1 LIYSDVPVSLLSLFS
16 KDKSFALPI
25 IGSPLLNKCGL
36 HLFRIRLADILLKLR
51 RFQVAG
57 FSKSKQYQ
65 QFKRDG
71 IIAIDKFLSNE
82 DFTNL
87 VAEVKNTMAYADNQT
102 PIKGYGEE
110 GFGQKHN
117 HDWGFDRYDGGTLN
131 RFYSIEDKHIHT
143 QKFLNDK
150 RLIDLTSRYA
160 GTYHDKNKYDLYK
173 LHHGDESDNA
183 DSQKLIH
190 RDTFHSAVKLWY
202 FLEDVTEEQGPFHYM
217 PGSHLMT
224 KKRLAWEKNRSVQAS
239 LDNKGGAFRIS
250 AEELE
255 QVYDGNLQGYP
266 VKANTLVIADI
277 RGFHCRGLGT
287 ESTSRLSIYANIR
300 PSPFLPAYNAS
311 SLKKIGSQ
319 FKNLFGKS
327 N

>member
-1 LIYSDVPVSLLSLFS
+1 MAVSLLSLFS
-16 KDKSFALPI
+16 KDKSFVLPI
-25 IGSPLLNKCGL
+25 IGSPLLNKYGL
-36 HLFRIRLADILLKLR
+36 HIFRMRLADTLLRLR
-51 RFQVAG
+51 RIQVAG
-57 FSKSKQYQ
+57 FTKSAEYK

-71 IIAIDKFLSNE
+71 VIAIDNFLSKD
-82 DFTNL
+82 DFAQL
-87 VAEVKNTMAYADNQT
+87 VAEVKNTMASADNQT
-102 PIKGYGEE
+102 PIKDYGEE
-110 GFGQKHN
+110 GFGQKHT
-117 HDWGFDRYDGGTLN
+117 HSWGFDRYDGGTLN
-131 RFYSIEDKHIHT
+131 RFYSIEDGHIHT

-150 RLIDLTSRYA
+150 RLINLTSRYA

-202 FLEDVTEEQGPFHYM
+202 FLEDVTEDQGPFHYM

-224 KKRLAWEKNRSVQAS
+224 KKRQNWEKNRSIHAS
-239 LDNKGGAFRIS
+239 IDNKGGAFRIS
-250 AEELE
+250 PDELE
-255 QVYDGNLQGYP
+255 QVHDGKLQAYP

-277 RGFHCRGLGT
+277 RGFHCRGLGS

-311 SLKKIGSQ
+311 RLKEIAGKIQ
-319 FKNLFGKS
+319 KIFK
-327 N
+327 